1 MNYQAKWETQV
12 TQPYSRYFISHI
24 AKKGLWMFMVDIK
37 KDKKNLVHVYK
48 NPLLIS
54 DMADKS

>member
-1 MNYQAKWETQV
+1 MNHQAKWETQV

-37 KDKKNLVHVYK
+37 KDKKT
-48 NPLLIS
+48 
-54 DMADKS
+54 